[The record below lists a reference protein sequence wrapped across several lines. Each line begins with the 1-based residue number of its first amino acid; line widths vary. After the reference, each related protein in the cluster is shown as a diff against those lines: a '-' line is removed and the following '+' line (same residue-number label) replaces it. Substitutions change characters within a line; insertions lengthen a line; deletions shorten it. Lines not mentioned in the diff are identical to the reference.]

1 MAMLITP
8 RAISEM
14 AKMATLAI
22 MATIV
27 IAYSNFCMA
36 WRDFQLNSMNI
47 NINIFVILSFLWHF
61 YNVKILIR
69 QIL

>member
-8 RAISEM
+8 RAISKM

-27 IAYSNFCMA
+27 IAYSNFRMA
-36 WRDFQLNSMNI
+36 WRDFQLNSMNM
-47 NINIFVILSFLWHF
+47 
-61 YNVKILIR
+61 
-69 QIL
+69 